1 MFVRRRPLLRAA
13 VVGGGAY
20 VAGRKMAQH
29 SAEQAQQEV
38 GQDERISRLEDD
50 QAGQQVGQQ
59 AGPPPAVAAA
69 PSMSDQLKQIS
80 ALHEQGVLTDEE
92 FAAAKAKLLGV

>member
-38 GQDERISRLEDD
+38 GQDERISRLGDD
-50 QAGQQVGQQ
+50 QAGQQ
-59 AGPPPAVAAA
+59 AAPPPAAAAA